1 MSKSDIR
8 VVPGPA
14 TSLYELRGVTK
25 RYGDGATRVAAV
37 DGIDLEIG
45 RGEFVALVGP
55 SGSGKTTMLQL
66 LGAIDRPTDGEV
78 LFEGERIEGMSDGE
92 LADLRRNTLGF
103 IFQQFNLIPTLT
115 ARYNVEVAM
124 APTGIA
130 GADRRRRAEQVLERV
145 GLSKRTA
152 HVPSELSGGEQQ
164 RVAIARALSNEPRVL
179 LADEPTGNLDTATGT
194 EVIGLLETLWR
205 EHGLTVILVTHD
217 DSIAARA
224 QRVLR
229 MRDGRLAADD
239 LDMPERS
246 TAPAG

>member
-1 MSKSDIR
+1 MNKSDIR
-8 VVPGPA
+8 VVPEIAGA
-14 TSLYELRGVTK
+14 LYELRAVSK
-25 RYGDGATRVAAV
+25 RYGDGATGVAAV
-37 DGIDLEIG
+37 DGVDLEIAP
-45 RGEFVALVGP
+45 GEFVAIVGP

-78 LFEGERIEGMSDGE
+78 LFEGERIEGMSDAD

-115 ARYNVEVAM
+115 ARDNVEVAM
-124 APTGIA
+124 APTGID
-130 GADRRRRAEQVLERV
+130 GADRRRRADEVLERV

-152 HVPSELSGGEQQ
+152 HLPSQLSGGEQQ

-179 LADEPTGNLDTATGT
+179 LADEPTGNLDTATGN

-217 DSIAARA
+217 ESIAARA

-229 MRDGRLAADD
+229 MRDGRLAADE
-239 LDMPERS
+239 LDEPERT

>member
-8 VVPGPA
+8 VVPGTA

-37 DGIDLEIG
+37 DGIDLEIA

-78 LFEGERIEGMSDGE
+78 LFEGERIERMSDGD

-115 ARYNVEVAM
+115 ARDNVEVAM
-124 APTGIA
+124 APTGLA
-130 GADRRRRAEQVLERV
+130 SADRRRRAEEVLERV

-217 DSIAARA
+217 DSIAGRA

-229 MRDGRLAADD
+229 MRDGRLAADG

-246 TAPAG
+246 TAPAR

>member
-8 VVPGPA
+8 VVPGA
-14 TSLYELRGVTK
+14 AGSLYELRGVTK

-37 DGIDLEIG
+37 DGIDLEIA

-115 ARYNVEVAM
+115 ARDNVEVAM

-130 GADRRRRAEQVLERV
+130 SADRRRRAEEVLERV

-217 DSIAARA
+217 DSIAWRA

-229 MRDGRLAADD
+229 MRDGRLAADG

-246 TAPAG
+246 TAPA

>member
-1 MSKSDIR
+1 
-8 VVPGPA
+8 
-14 TSLYELRGVTK
+14 
-25 RYGDGATRVAAV
+25 
-37 DGIDLEIG
+37 
-45 RGEFVALVGP
+45 
-55 SGSGKTTMLQL
+55 
-66 LGAIDRPTDGEV
+66 
-78 LFEGERIEGMSDGE
+78 
-92 LADLRRNTLGF
+92 
-103 IFQQFNLIPTLT
+103 
-115 ARYNVEVAM
+115 M
-124 APTGIA
+124 APTGLVS
-130 GADRRRRAEQVLERV
+130 ADRRRRAEEVLERV
-145 GLSKRTA
+145 GLSRRTA

>member
-8 VVPGPA
+8 VVPGA
-14 TSLYELRGVTK
+14 AGSLYELRGVTK

-37 DGIDLEIG
+37 DGIDLEIA

-115 ARYNVEVAM
+115 ARDNVEVAM

-130 GADRRRRAEQVLERV
+130 SADRRRRAEEVLERV

-217 DSIAARA
+217 DSIAGRA

-229 MRDGRLAADD
+229 MRDGRLAADG

-246 TAPAG
+246 TAPAR

>member
-8 VVPGPA
+8 VVPGTA

-37 DGIDLEIG
+37 DGIDLEIA

-115 ARYNVEVAM
+115 ARDNVEVAM

-130 GADRRRRAEQVLERV
+130 SADRRRRAEEVLERV

-217 DSIAARA
+217 DSIAGRA

-229 MRDGRLAADD
+229 MRDGRLTAHG

-246 TAPAG
+246 TAPAR